1 MTHPLLLRTHPM
13 VPLRD
18 NPLRDNP
25 LRAYGTSDEGKKVAV
40 NLCGPKA
47 DGIEI
52 DDVVVTPTP

>member
-1 MTHPLLLRTHPM
+1 M
-13 VPLRD
+13 V
-18 NPLRDNP
+18 PLRDNP
-25 LRAYGTSDEGKKVAV
+25 LRAYGTSDEGKIVAV